1 MQKRSELEIFSY
13 MRVLSLKKAKNMYN
27 TNSKEKY
34 EFLQKKQKNWI
45 FSFSRENIFQKLFF

>member
-1 MQKRSELEIFSY
+1 
-13 MRVLSLKKAKNMYN
+13 MYN

-45 FSFSRENIFQKLFF
+45 FSFSRENIFQKLFFWEDWKINGYLYGDLGH